1 MSFRSQRGPISTL
14 NFSRFSRAKLLP
26 GLLYSG
32 SQASTDLY
40 RYRSRMGE
48 MTGYSSILRVM
59 RALSKHEAAV
69 TLAYG
74 IDPSAL
80 GVYQMDTF
88 QKFEVHCD
96 PAIGRENKVNIGLAT
111 TYYEIDLDFRLGS
124 EEDNATQLIS

>member
-1 MSFRSQRGPISTL
+1 
-14 NFSRFSRAKLLP
+14 
-26 GLLYSG
+26 
-32 SQASTDLY
+32 
-40 RYRSRMGE
+40 MGE